1 MRVRGT
7 VWNTIKGGGKGE
19 GRESKDFKKG
29 RGQAGSRGGC
39 LKKGGGLEPPYEL
52 CFCFILNLEF
62 GHGVSSHK
70 KRIQHF

>member
-39 LKKGGGLEPPYEL
+39 L
-52 CFCFILNLEF
+52 ILNLEF